1 MERFGVA
8 TRTRM
13 EMVDVTGKV
22 QEAVRDS
29 GVKDGIVLVHCPH
42 TTAAI
47 VVNENADPDVGR
59 DILATFER
67 LVPRKGDYRHAE
79 GNSQAHVL
87 SSLAGCSVTLPVD
100 GGMVALGT
108 WQGIFFVE
116 MDGPRNREV
125 WVTVL
130 DAGKGR
136 KDR

>member
-42 TTAAI
+42 TTATI